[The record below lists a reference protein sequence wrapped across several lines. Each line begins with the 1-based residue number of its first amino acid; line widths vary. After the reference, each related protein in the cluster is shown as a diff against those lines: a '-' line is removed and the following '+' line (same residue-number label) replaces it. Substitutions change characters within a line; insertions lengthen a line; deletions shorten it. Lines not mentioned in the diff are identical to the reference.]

1 MGVNNST
8 FLCNIRGKYLL
19 TLDSDLFYENE
30 LEPEKYYEV
39 HAKPFIPGEYI
50 LDVIDRSE
58 KKIVT
63 KTMDTKQYLIFEH
76 KLKLLLEML
85 ERE

>member
-1 MGVNNST
+1 MALSNST
-8 FLCNIRGKYLL
+8 FLCNIKGKHLL
-19 TLDSDLFYENE
+19 NLDPDLFYEDE

-39 HAKPFIPGEYI
+39 YAKPFIPGEYVV
-50 LDVIDRSE
+50 DVIDRSE
-58 KKIVT
+58 KKIIT